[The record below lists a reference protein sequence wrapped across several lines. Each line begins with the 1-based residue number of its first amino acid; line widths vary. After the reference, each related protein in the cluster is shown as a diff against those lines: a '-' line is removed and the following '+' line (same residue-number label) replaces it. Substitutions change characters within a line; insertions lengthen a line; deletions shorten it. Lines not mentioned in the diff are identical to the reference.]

1 VIVDEQG
8 RVGSAVA
15 VGADTV
21 LALAGTE
28 RVAIAA

>member
-1 VIVDEQG
+1 MVDEQG

-15 VGADTV
+15 VGAGAV
-21 LALAGTE
+21 VALAGTE